1 LEALDLVQMLAGW
14 PITIT
19 PSLALTPLAGG
30 TNNQAWLVE
39 TAGASY
45 VLRLSHSVGVD
56 EQAHL
61 RYEVALLAALRAHAL
76 AFSVPCPLLTLQ
88 EEPFLL
94 VKHGEGTVMAVL
106 TPFLPGCIPERTAS
120 NIVSAGIALAQL
132 DGALASVS
140 ASTLPASVEITKFLY
155 GDLLHCHPLVSN
167 PFATVE
173 QILEPDQARP
183 LRAIFEHTQHDWEAL
198 CTQDLPQQILHRD
211 YGPGNVL
218 MEQQHVTALLDFEFA
233 GRDHR
238 LFDLCVALSWWP
250 VRAMGTGREWEL
262 IDAFG
267 RAYTA
272 LFPLTEEELLALP
285 AAFRMRDTT
294 SLVYRIGR
302 YLAGLETRQTILE
315 RVQHSFWREEW
326 LLANQAT
333 LLKHLLSWRGISTDS
348 F

>member
-1 LEALDLVQMLAGW
+1 METPDLVQMLAGW

-19 PSLALTPLAGG
+19 PSLALTPLTGG

-45 VLRLSHSVGVD
+45 VLRLSYSVGMA
-56 EQAHL
+56 EQTHL
-61 RYEVALLAALRAHAL
+61 RYEVALLTALSTHAL

-94 VKHGEGTVMAVL
+94 VKQGEEAALAVL
-106 TPFLPGCIPERTAS
+106 TPFLPGCIPERTSS
-120 NIVSAGIALAQL
+120 NIVKAGIALAQL
-132 DGALASVS
+132 DRALASIS
-140 ASTLPASVEITKFLY
+140 ASTLPANVEPTTFLY
-155 GDLLHCHPLVSN
+155 GDLLHCHPLVAN
-167 PFATVE
+167 PFAAVE
-173 QILEPDQARP
+173 QVLEPDQARP
-183 LRAIFEHTQHDWEAL
+183 LRAILEHAQRDWESL
-198 CTQDLPQQILHRD
+198 CAQNLPQQILHRD
-211 YGPGNVL
+211 CGPGNVL
-218 MEQQHVTALLDFEFA
+218 MEQQRVTALLDFEFA

-250 VRAMGTGREWEL
+250 VRAMRTGQEWEL

-315 RVQHSFWREEW
+315 RVHHSFWREEW
-326 LLANQAT
+326 LLTNQAT
-333 LLKHLLSWRGISTDS
+333 LLKHLLTWGGTSTDS

>member
-1 LEALDLVQMLAGW
+1 MENSDLVQMLESW

-19 PSLALTPLAGG
+19 PSLALTPLTGG
-30 TNNQAWLVE
+30 TNNQAWLVK

-45 VLRLSHSVGVD
+45 VLRVSHSVGMA

-61 RYEVALLAALRAHAL
+61 RYEVALLTALRAHTL

-94 VKHGEGTVMAVL
+94 VKHGEETAMAVL

-120 NIVSAGIALAQL
+120 NIASAGIALAQL
-132 DGALASVS
+132 DGALAGVS
-140 ASTLPASVEITKFLY
+140 ASTLPTNVEPTTFLY
-155 GDLLHCHPLVSN
+155 GDLLHCHPLVAN

-173 QILEPDQARP
+173 QVLEPDQARP
-183 LRAIFEHTQHDWEAL
+183 LCAILEHTQHDWEAL
-198 CTQDLPQQILHRD
+198 CAQGLPQQILHRD
-211 YGPGNVL
+211 CGPGNVL
-218 MEQQHVTALLDFEFA
+218 MERQRVTALLDFEFA

-250 VRAMGTGREWEL
+250 VRAMRTGQEWEL

-272 LFPLTEEELLALP
+272 LFSLAEEELLVLP

-294 SLVYRIGR
+294 SLIYRIGR

-315 RVQHSFWREEW
+315 RVHHSFWREEW

-333 LLKHLLSWRGISTDS
+333 LLKHLLAWRKTSTGN